1 MPLYAELQ
9 VGAEL
14 IIYPMP
20 VPRDKEHYKVNR
32 ILEGGTFEVNGIAPL
47 HLFNGEL
54 IYAKETG
61 RTQRI
66 EFNVRPNDTAA
77 KEKAERTM
85 NQLVE
90 AMRKEVDILEH
101 FVPKQPGDSIISY
114 GARVQAFIS
123 DTQQAA
129 IKSKIEE
136 IKTKIV
142 EAYETMPPERRH
154 KIKKAFAVIA
164 AAEKSAD
171 IIKEHV
177 DNPTGNLYDKLGEAM
192 EDAGL
197 LNKTQYPSGGF
208 SFAEPKPND
217 DISDET
223 ECRHKHTDYF
233 IGTGI
238 VCRDCKKKLRV

>member
-9 VGAEL
+9 IGAEL

-32 ILEGGTFEVNGIAPL
+32 ILEGSTVQVNGIAPL

-54 IYAKETG
+54 LYAKETG
-61 RTQRI
+61 RIQRV
-66 EFNVRPNDTAA
+66 EFNVKPNDTAA
-77 KEKAERTM
+77 KEQAERTM

-90 AMRKEVDILEH
+90 TMKSDQKEADDILS
-101 FVPKQPGDSIISY
+101 KQTPDEVRELSKS
-114 GARVQAFIS
+114 VQ
-123 DTQQAA
+123 
-129 IKSKIEE
+129 SKIMGMS
-136 IKTKIV
+136 
-142 EAYETMPPERRH
+142 ETMPPERRH
-154 KIKKAFAVIA
+154 KIKQAFAVIA

>member
-9 VGAEL
+9 IGKEL

-32 ILEGGTFEVNGIAPL
+32 ILEGSTVQVNGIAPL

-54 IYAKETG
+54 LYAKETG
-61 RTQRI
+61 RIQRV
-66 EFNVRPNDTAA
+66 EFNVKPNDTAA
-77 KEKAERTM
+77 KEQAERTM

-90 AMRKEVDILEH
+90 AMKSDQKEADDILS
-101 FVPKQPGDSIISY
+101 KQTPDEVREISKS
-114 GARVQAFIS
+114 VQ
-123 DTQQAA
+123 
-129 IKSKIEE
+129 SKIMEMS
-136 IKTKIV
+136 
-142 EAYETMPPERRH
+142 ETMPPERRH
-154 KIKKAFAVIA
+154 KIKKAFATIA
-164 AAEKSAD
+164 AAEKSAE
-171 IIKEHV
+171 IIKDHA

-208 SFAEPKPND
+208 SFAEPKKKD
-217 DISDET
+217 DLSDET
-223 ECRHKHTDYF
+223 QCKHRNTDYF